1 MNKSR
6 PLRYHR
12 RTAEVQSSR
21 LFESSARA
29 RYFRPRV
36 VLFSTVN
43 LGMRVRTQQYVL
55 VDQTMPM
62 ELQTKESTNLRLR
75 LFCAAIQV
83 NWRPVHVF
91 LMTTMS

>member
-43 LGMRVRTQQYVL
+43 LGMRGRTAVRTGRP
-55 VDQTMPM
+55 DHAM